1 MTDITAAAGSAP
13 LAGAIPAA
21 RTPGR
26 RELPV
31 ILVAADA
38 VAAPE
43 RLVEHFR
50 GQATILPEDISSP
63 ERMRRATAAA
73 DAVIVA
79 LQRLTSELIESMDD
93 RIRVIGRMGI
103 GTDTVD
109 LNAAAASG
117 ITVFNEPTFG
127 VLEVA
132 THAIAMLLA
141 VQRKLAPSDLYVRH
155 GWQGGLRLD
164 PMKPIDE
171 VVVGVVGC
179 GRIGRAVAE
188 RLIPIAGEVL
198 VHDPAV
204 GDVPPGSER
213 ISGLDELLT
222 RSDAV
227 TLHVP
232 LTSQTRG
239 LLGRRELSLL
249 PAGAIVINVS
259 RGGQIDETAL
269 ADLLLDG
276 QLGGAGL
283 DVFEAEPLPADSPLL
298 RTPNTILSPHS
309 AGYSDRSAWR
319 LSAWTIDDAIE
330 WLRSGML
337 RHGSVIVAGSR

>member
-1 MTDITAAAGSAP
+1 MTDITAADSEP

-21 RTPGR
+21 RTPDR

-31 ILVAADA
+31 IVVAADA
-38 VAAPE
+38 VAAPD
-43 RLVEHFR
+43 RIIEHFR

-63 ERMRRATAAA
+63 ARMRQATSAA
-73 DAVIVA
+73 DAVVVA
-79 LQRLTSELIESMDD
+79 LQRMTDELIESMDD

-109 LNAAAASG
+109 LKAAAAQG

-127 VLEVA
+127 VVEVA

-141 VQRKLAPSDLYVRH
+141 VQRKLAPSDLYVRD
-155 GWQGGLRLD
+155 GWQAGLRLD

-171 VVVGVVGC
+171 VVVGVIGC

-198 VHDPAV
+198 VHDPAIA
-204 GDVPPGSER
+204 DVPPGSVR
-213 ISGLDELLT
+213 ISGLDELLA

-227 TLHVP
+227 SLHVP
-232 LTSQTRG
+232 LTAQTRG
-239 LLGRRELSLL
+239 LLGRRELCLL
-249 PAGAIVINVS
+249 PPGAIVVNVS

-269 ADLLLDG
+269 ADLLLSG

-283 DVFEAEPLPADSPLL
+283 DVFETEPLPADSPLL

-330 WLRSGML
+330 WLRTGRL
-337 RHGSVIVAGSR
+337 RHGSIVVAGTR